1 MNDRLLA
8 GIARWGAALA
18 FVVVAASAL
27 LRLGTSIDA
36 GGNATSTLAPALES
50 FARIAHRIA
59 ASAVGLLAVAALIVA
74 LRERPVPCARRA
86 PLVAIVAF
94 TLVLAAIGR
103 YTPGYRF
110 LGVTVANAVLG
121 VALACAFALLQ
132 TGTRRTRRN
141 TEGTEKGEERR
152 RKWLPTQESRGAIP
166 LVRMLVLAAVLVE
179 IGLGTA
185 ASAAAMHGR
194 FAFEP
199 LHVALGPV
207 VAGLVAWIALR
218 ERGWIAAL
226 AVMQMALGMALAA
239 MGAARG
245 IPGEWLHAMLACAL
259 AVALTACAAR
269 PSRI

>member
-8 GIARWGAALA
+8 GIARWGAGLA

-59 ASAVGLLAVAALIVA
+59 ASAVGLLAVAAVSVA

-94 TLVLAAIGR
+94 TIVLAAIGR

-121 VALACAFALLQ
+121 VGLACAFL
-132 TGTRRTRRN
+132 
-141 TEGTEKGEERR
+141 
-152 RKWLPTQESRGAIP
+152 
-166 LVRMLVLAAVLVE
+166 LVRGKMEKPFPVAGIVVLAAILSE

-194 FAFEP
+194 LAFEP

-207 VAGLVAWIALR
+207 VAALVAWIALR

-226 AVMQMALGMALAA
+226 AVAQLALGMLLAA
-239 MGAARG
+239 MGSSRG
-245 IPGEWLHAMLACAL
+245 LPGEWMHAMLACAL
-259 AVALTACAAR
+259 ALAVAAR
-269 PSRI
+269 LRGRIAAGRR